1 MPGLSPVPVV
11 EPEGAGTKP
20 CAGDRQQEWR
30 QNRPYCL
37 EEAHRVPGISPV
49 PAVEPEGAGT
59 KPSAGRRT
67 TPALDIQAEAL
78 GLLPDHQATAD
89 EANE

>member
-1 MPGLSPVPVV
+1 MPGLSPVPV
-11 EPEGAGTKP
+11 
-20 CAGDRQQEWR
+20 
-30 QNRPYCL
+30 
-37 EEAHRVPGISPV
+37 
-49 PAVEPEGAGT
+49 VEPEGAGT

-89 EANE
+89 ETNE